1 MVSQCVLRQTEG
13 KDSAVV
19 TNLMIDQVSVRA
31 ISSVTMI
38 DAIHH
43 GMYWKDAA
51 NALVPAKTIDNRCA
65 RWSRLGICSASFQW
79 ASHASANAL
88 RRIVAAT
95 YDSAV
100 SGRL

>member
-13 KDSAVV
+13 KESAVV
-19 TNLMIDQVSVRA
+19 TNLMIDRVSVRA
-31 ISSVTMI
+31 ISSVTKI
-38 DAIHH
+38 DVIRHGIH
-43 GMYWKDAA
+43 WKDAA
-51 NALVPAKTIDNRCA
+51 DAVVPAKTIVNHCA

-88 RRIVAAT
+88 RRIVAVT